1 MGFGAGAGV
10 TSLLELTD
18 TPASYAD
25 KARMVLRV
33 KADESAAEFGLPKLD
48 ITKFFDGSIDTPV
61 DKDWEFESPL
71 PFTDPYAGVFFSPLI
86 KNVFDQL
93 EVYVISQGLDFW
105 KYNLKTKQWT
115 ELASPNYIL
124 WTTVGGGVFDR
135 SLALSPDG
143 FKLACVS
150 EGGKGWRGGRRIEVY
165 TIASDSWAASPQSP
179 DVSAMASVVAGL
191 VWEDNDTIWA
201 WASRATDAQ
210 KTYCKCIKYVPSTT
224 TWTQY
229 ATLQSGLTYCQPTGC
244 GIAAGVVFGSYIGVY
259 LEYCK
264 YNIAGDS
271 YAFGSVTAGRAFAAA
286 ADASKLWYFDATSYR
301 QGYVLVSDESEHDNI
316 FAANPDRGAGLGTR
330 LGVNSAADSIIAHAR
345 DNTPQLMSCLGAGMW
360 ELETLVTTNWT
371 LVVVDKPNDGYAITC
386 LSDGRY
392 VVVLGYSVLLFE
404 AATWVFYYP
413 KAGTYTPIK
422 LYSCPLE
429 GG

>member
-1 MGFGAGAGV
+1 MGYGSPGGASTFV
-10 TSLLELTD
+10 SLKD
-18 TPASYAD
+18 APDSYTGSS
-25 KARMVLRV
+25 KMVARV
-33 KADESAAEFGLPKLD
+33 KSTLDGLEFGLPKLD
-48 ITKFFDGSIDTPV
+48 ITKFFDGSVDTPV
-61 DKDWEFESPL
+61 DKDWEFETPL

-93 EVYVISQGLDFW
+93 EVYVISHGFDFW

-124 WTTVGGGVFDR
+124 WTTTGGGVFDR

-143 FKLACVS
+143 LKLACVS
-150 EGGKGWRGGRRIEVY
+150 EGGDDWRGGRRIEVY
-165 TIASDSWAASPQSP
+165 TIASDSWAASPQAP
-179 DVSAMASVVAGL
+179 DVSASSTVVAGL

-201 WASRATDAQ
+201 WASRASAAV
-210 KTYCKCIKYVPSTT
+210 KTYCKCIKYTPTTT

-229 ATLQSGLTYCQPTGC
+229 ATLQSGLTYCQPNGA
-244 GIAAGVVFGSYIGVY
+244 GIVAGVVFGSYIGVVR
-259 LEYCK
+259 EYCK
-264 YNIAGDS
+264 YTIAGDS
-271 YAFGSVTAGRAFAAA
+271 YAFGSITAGRYFGTA
-286 ADASKLWYFDATSYR
+286 ADGSKLWYLDATTGR
-301 QGYVLVSDESEHDNI
+301 QGYLQVSDESEHDNI
-316 FAANPDRGAGLGTR
+316 FAANPDKDTGNRF
-330 LGVNSAADSIIAHAR
+330 GVNSAADSIIADAR
-345 DNTPQLMSCLGAGMW
+345 NNAPQLMSCIGTGMY
-360 ELETLVTTNWT
+360 ELDTLVTTNWT
-371 LVVVDKPNDGYAITC
+371 LVVVDKPNDGYAVTC

-392 VVVLGYSVLLFE
+392 VVALGYSVLLFE